1 MTGRAW
7 DFAELLDPGLFCY
20 NNPKGMTMEHKERS
34 RVKVSSPLAEVRAA
48 RVRVNGASV
57 THKGIEILND
67 EGEWDCI
74 NIHSANYN
82 LISNTQVA
90 EATEKILSESIIRW
104 TPEKEVWTGRYWA
117 KMFRSDVAVDAPQ
130 VDDTLSLGLRV
141 ENSYDGS
148 CQFRMVLMGYVLSCT
163 NGLVS
168 PKMFSSYTLKHT
180 ISNEFSI
187 TSALMHLESGIDQV
201 KSLVPRVNKLN
212 EIPLTIDL
220 LARVAE
226 ETGLPN
232 GEWGHI
238 TKLLRGSRTAWDL
251 MQAITHRLSHHGRG
265 KSGLQNEELIGDYF
279 LDQIYREVA

>member
-1 MTGRAW
+1 ML
-7 DFAELLDPGLFCY
+7 ELGLFAVH
-20 NNPKGMTMEHKERS
+20 PEGITMEPKERS
-34 RVKVSSPLAEVRAA
+34 RVKVTSPLAEVRAA
-48 RVRVNGASV
+48 RVAVNGANV

-90 EATEKILSESIIRW
+90 EATEKILSESVIRW
-104 TPEKEVWTGRYWA
+104 TPEREVWTGRYWA

-168 PKMFSSYTLKHT
+168 PKMFSSYTLRHSG
-180 ISNEFSI
+180 SNDFSI
-187 TSALMHLESGIDQV
+187 DSALMHLEKGISQV
-201 KSLVPRVNKLN
+201 KNLVPRVNALS
-212 EIPLTIDL
+212 EMPLTVDL
-220 LARVAE
+220 LARVAN

-232 GEWGHI
+232 TELGHI
-238 TKLLRGSRTAWDL
+238 TKLLTGTHSAWDL
-251 MQAITHRLSHHGRG
+251 MQAITHRLSHYGRG
-265 KSGLQNEELIGDYF
+265 RSGLQNEERIGDYF
-279 LDQIYREVA
+279 MDHLYREVA

>member
-1 MTGRAW
+1 
-7 DFAELLDPGLFCY
+7 
-20 NNPKGMTMEHKERS
+20 MEQKERS
-34 RVKVSSPLAEVRAA
+34 RVKVTSPLAEVRAA

-90 EATEKILSESIIRW
+90 EATEKILSESIIQW
-104 TPEKEVWTGRYWA
+104 TPEREVWTGRYWA
-117 KMFRSDVAVDAPQ
+117 KIFKSDVAVDAPQ

-168 PKMFSSYTLKHT
+168 PKMFSSYTVRHSGSDDF
-180 ISNEFSI
+180 IMA
-187 TSALMHLESGIDQV
+187 SALMHLEEGISQV
-201 KSLVPRVNKLN
+201 KNILPRVNMLN
-212 EIPLTIDL
+212 DIPLTIDL
-220 LARVAE
+220 LARVAN

-238 TKLLRGSRTAWDL
+238 TKLLTGTLSAWDL

-265 KSGLQNEELIGDYF
+265 RAGLQNEERIGDYF